1 MMTKIAACDR
11 DRDRYSESSIEQQ
24 RSFSGLGTGIHDEH
38 TLRTNIPHSTL
49 ISDLIHQIE
58 YEVSRQDTL
67 LWDIKK
73 YRLVQV
79 CQSSTGKIPISD
91 GSNGVN
97 QMRSGVK
104 RSLHKYRGL
113 EIKITM
119 TVLTVLRAYPKA
131 LIRPPNKVIHQAR
144 YRAEIPSSST
154 IRLAQSTKPLYGSPS
169 CLKLEE

>member
-1 MMTKIAACDR
+1 VDSLFEAGLLMMTKIAACDR
-11 DRDRYSESSIEQQ
+11 DRYSESSVEQQ

-73 YRLVQV
+73 YRLA
-79 CQSSTGKIPISD
+79 CQSSTGKILISD

-97 QMRSGVK
+97 QMRSG
-104 RSLHKYRGL
+104 
-113 EIKITM
+113 IKITM

-144 YRAEIPSSST
+144 YKAEIPSSST

>member
-1 MMTKIAACDR
+1 MDSLFEAGLLMMTKIAACDR
-11 DRDRYSESSIEQQ
+11 DRYSESSVEQ
-24 RSFSGLGTGIHDEH
+24 RRNFSGLGTGIHDEH

-58 YEVSRQDTL
+58 YEVSCQDTL

-73 YRLVQV
+73 QT
-79 CQSSTGKIPISD
+79 SSTGKILISD

-104 RSLHKYRGL
+104 RLLHKYRGL

-119 TVLTVLRAYPKA
+119 TVLRAYPKA